1 MMLRWQRAPGTS
13 ATLVVARQ
21 GTPPAG
27 PDDPLA
33 IAVIVPRADYERQE
47 SWPFTPPADP
57 PSRSVNG
64 AGTNDSPA
72 SPDGGPWHIR
82 VFGVAESDRGRAVS
96 PGLEP
101 SAATILPVPR
111 AEVTVSYVLKRPWL
125 PGTPW
130 SVTFRTEPPD
140 AITPPLVVVA
150 HPRAVPLSVDDGQIV
165 ARLPAAR
172 DGTRVPIA
180 GRFRLSGHGVR
191 VFPDP
196 NVPPDSLR
204 PIRFR
209 HPETGPTRV

>member
-1 MMLRWQRAPGTS
+1 M
-13 ATLVVARQ
+13 
-21 GTPPAG
+21 G

-33 IAVIVPRADYERQE
+33 TATIVTFNDYERQGCWTFIMPVAPSPSLAE
-47 SWPFTPPADP
+47 RPALP
-57 PSRSVNG
+57 ERSVNG
-64 AGTNDSPA
+64 TTTASSPT
-72 SPDGGPWHIR
+72 SSDGGPWHIR
-82 VFGVAESDRGRAVS
+82 VYSVAESDGGRVLS

-101 SAATILPVPR
+101 SAATILAAPR
-111 AEVTVSYVLKRPWL
+111 PEVTVSYALKRPWL
-125 PGTPW
+125 PGAPW
-130 SVTFRTEPPD
+130 SLTFRTEPAD

-180 GRFRLSGHGVR
+180 GRFRSSGHGIR

-196 NVPPDSLR
+196 NVPPDSLT

-209 HPETGPTRV
+209 HPEMGTTRV